1 VESAEQDRH
10 QLCDTPKGKLS
21 FIALYGTYTVT
32 LNNVKGVLQTS
43 SSQKQKSAAPTTE
56 EKTKEASDGGFR
68 EHCRRKRNSS
78 TNTDT
83 QHRDKKNA
91 LEQTA
96 VHTTAQSMKK
106 VPTVRDYFVLLR
118 TSQMEAEENEP
129 PTEEQHILY
138 QVGCPL

>member
-1 VESAEQDRH
+1 VTLQNR
-10 QLCDTPKGKLS
+10 KLS

-32 LNNVKGVLQTS
+32 LNNDKGVLQTS

-56 EKTKEASDGGFR
+56 KKTKEASDDGFR

-106 VPTVRDYFVLLR
+106 KVPTVRNYFVLLR